1 MSPRPAGAPA
11 RLPLYWSHSSR
22 RATQAINA
30 MRTRIKI
37 CGLTREEDIDA
48 AVAAG
53 VDAIGFVFYPKSKRY
68 VTPTRAAQLR
78 RVVPAFVDVVALF
91 VNPSP
96 DEVRAV
102 LDEVGPELLQFHGD
116 ETPQDCA
123 RHGHRYLRAFRAG
136 APGLETAEGLA
147 TYCRAFG
154 EAAGWLFDSYSAGF
168 GGSGHGFDHA
178 LLADVKADPVSRPL
192 ILSGGLNPDN
202 VAAAVQ
208 SVRPWAV
215 DVSSGVE
222 VEQGIK
228 SSDRISFFVAAVHV
242 ADAKK

>member
-1 MSPRPAGAPA
+1 
-11 RLPLYWSHSSR
+11 
-22 RATQAINA
+22 

-228 SSDRISFFVAAVHV
+228 SSDRISFFVAAVHT